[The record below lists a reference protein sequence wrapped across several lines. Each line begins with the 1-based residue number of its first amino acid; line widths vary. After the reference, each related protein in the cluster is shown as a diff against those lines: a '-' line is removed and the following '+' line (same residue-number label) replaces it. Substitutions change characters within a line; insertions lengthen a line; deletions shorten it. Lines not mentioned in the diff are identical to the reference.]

1 MSYMYAYT
9 RLPRHWLLHLHAS
22 NCHVTRV
29 TFIIPIY
36 LIACVYIVA
45 ERFMNRS
52 LLRNVRERYH
62 RLNCKAFVIYTKHV

>member
-22 NCHVTRV
+22 NCHVIRV

-45 ERFMNRS
+45 DYESFIAAK
-52 LLRNVRERYH
+52 REGKISSAK
-62 RLNCKAFVIYTKHV
+62 L